1 MIFCGTRRRE
11 AVQVDRRG
19 QIGVSLKSIRLL
31 RAPGLEMAA
40 QAQHRQSGR
49 RDSPAQHRR
58 SMLEKHVYVRRRG
71 GGPEGRSR
79 AIHKTIAGYV

>member
-40 QAQHRQSGR
+40 QAQHNQSGR
-49 RDSPAQHRR
+49 RYSPAQHRR
-58 SMLEKHVYVRRRG
+58 SMLEKHVYVSRRRG
-71 GGPEGRSR
+71 VRRSR
-79 AIHKTIAGYV
+79 AIAGYV